1 VLAVARRNRGTGEL
15 AYHRSATSHPGVKI
29 TIYSLS
35 TKTHG
40 HPTFFESFDGPEE
53 CQVAVQRVR
62 RIRDPDTT

>member
-1 VLAVARRNRGTGEL
+1 
-15 AYHRSATSHPGVKI
+15 VKI

-53 CQVAVQRVR
+53 CQVAVPRVR